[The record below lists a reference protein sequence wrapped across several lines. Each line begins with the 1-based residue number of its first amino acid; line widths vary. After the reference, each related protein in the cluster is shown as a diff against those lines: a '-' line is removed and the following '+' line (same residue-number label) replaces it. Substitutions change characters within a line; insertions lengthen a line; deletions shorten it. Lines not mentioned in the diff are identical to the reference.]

1 MYQHILKNGRC
12 KAHTRQ
18 RPQVKQS
25 NNFESKI
32 LLNTE
37 NFPPI
42 IMVIA
47 NVPKFPDKNNIYP
60 KFFLTNCTPPKY
72 NPIPYSKFPN
82 FPNFF

>member
-1 MYQHILKNGRC
+1 MHVSTYPKKTGVAKL
-12 KAHTRQ
+12 T
-18 RPQVKQS
+18 PD
-25 NNFESKI
+25 NFESKI

-72 NPIPYSKFPN
+72 NPIPYNKFPN